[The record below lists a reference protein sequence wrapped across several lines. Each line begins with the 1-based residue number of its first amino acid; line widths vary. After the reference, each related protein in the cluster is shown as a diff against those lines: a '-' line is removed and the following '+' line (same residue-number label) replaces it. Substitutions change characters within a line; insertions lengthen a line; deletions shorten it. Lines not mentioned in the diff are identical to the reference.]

1 MALSV
6 LRPPAAELA
15 PSLPARHARRS
26 GPQQGLSQRS
36 PGVYAGAAA
45 LAFAA
50 AAARRPKGHRQL
62 TARSATEQDQ
72 WFSRQ
77 AEQRTSPSGAFAER
91 GLALLEEVEA
101 PARKQ
106 EAFRYTDLEA
116 LLYGLPEDSSQPP
129 EVDLDST
136 LVPLLEEVDEAYRLV
151 FVDGELQSGLCRL
164 PNGEGAF
171 LGGFEALNGSG
182 EETKGRFDSLL
193 QQLPEVDLF
202 EANPKDRLGCAK
214 LAALNQAVFKD
225 AACVALHEDAP
236 ETRMDIVFA
245 TTGARATA
253 PRVVLDVG
261 PGSKLKVLET
271 HLSLSESDE
280 ALSNGLCRV
289 VAGEGAEVHHEV
301 IQQKAGGARWV
312 QSVMAEVAEGAS
324 YSLRSVQSGSRAA
337 RLNAAVAL
345 GGEKSFGELTGVML
359 ADTKQQLDL
368 HSLIHH
374 SVPSCRSKQQHKNL
388 VGGSAECIF
397 KGTIRVDAE
406 AQQTESSQLVRS
418 LLLTKKS
425 KVKAMPSLQIQAD
438 DVSCSHGAALTQ
450 LDKDELFYLASRGL
464 DGRDARRLM
473 LAGFPTDL
481 LDGLKDF
488 APKAHQ
494 RVLEKLASMAESSD

>member
-1 MALSV
+1 
-6 LRPPAAELA
+6 
-15 PSLPARHARRS
+15 
-26 GPQQGLSQRS
+26 
-36 PGVYAGAAA
+36 
-45 LAFAA
+45 
-50 AAARRPKGHRQL
+50 
-62 TARSATEQDQ
+62 
-72 WFSRQ
+72 
-77 AEQRTSPSGAFAER
+77 
-91 GLALLEEVEA
+91 
-101 PARKQ
+101 
-106 EAFRYTDLEA
+106 
-116 LLYGLPEDSSQPP
+116 
-129 EVDLDST
+129 
-136 LVPLLEEVDEAYRLV
+136 
-151 FVDGELQSGLCRL
+151 
-164 PNGEGAF
+164 
-171 LGGFEALNGSG
+171 
-182 EETKGRFDSLL
+182 
-193 QQLPEVDLF
+193 
-202 EANPKDRLGCAK
+202 
-214 LAALNQAVFKD
+214 
-225 AACVALHEDAP
+225 DAP

-289 VAGEGAEVHHEV
+289 VAGEGAEVRHEV
-301 IQQKAGGARWV
+301 IQQKADGARWV

-345 GGEKSFGELTGVML
+345 AGEKSFGELTGVML

-374 SVPSCRSKQQHKNL
+374 SVPFCRSKQQHKNL

-438 DVSCSHGAALTQ
+438 DVTCSHGAALTQ

-464 DGRDARRLM
+464 DGRDAR
-473 LAGFPTDL
+473 
-481 LDGLKDF
+481 
-488 APKAHQ
+488 
-494 RVLEKLASMAESSD
+494 